1 LVGDQFAATPFQFPP
16 SIAYCP
22 VNSARSIVLIGFM
35 GAGKSSVGRLLE
47 KRTGLAR
54 FETDERIASRSGL
67 TIPEIFSQHGEER
80 FRELETEVLQSLP
93 NEKEAII
100 VTGGGIVLR
109 ETNLDL
115 MRQLGTIVWLD
126 GNEEILFQRASR
138 KGNRPLLQ
146 TENPRNKFT
155 ELLRT
160 RVPLY
165 AKIAEVRIDTSTLTH
180 DEVADII
187 LDRID
192 DLTST
197 KQ

>member
-1 LVGDQFAATPFQFPP
+1 M
-16 SIAYCP
+16 
-22 VNSARSIVLIGFM
+22 NSARSIVLIGFM

-54 FETDERIASRSGL
+54 FDTDEKITAKSGL
-67 TIPEIFSQHGEER
+67 TIPEIFSLHGEER
-80 FRELETEVLQSLP
+80 FREMETEALQSFS
-93 NEKEAII
+93 NEKAAII

-109 ETNLDL
+109 EANVDL
-115 MRQLGTIVWLD
+115 MHQLGTIVWLD
-126 GNEEILFQRASR
+126 ANEEVLLQRASR

-146 TENPRNKFT
+146 TEDPRNKFS

-165 AKIAEVRIDTSTLTH
+165 AKIAEVRIDTSTLIH
-180 DEVADII
+180 DEVADMI
-187 LDRID
+187 LDKID

>member
-1 LVGDQFAATPFQFPP
+1 
-16 SIAYCP
+16 

-54 FETDERIASRSGL
+54 FDTDERVASKSGL
-67 TIPEIFSQHGEER
+67 TIPEIFSQQGEER
-80 FRELETEVLQSLP
+80 FREMETEALQSLP

-115 MRQLGTIVWLD
+115 MRQLGTIIWLD
-126 GNEEILFQRASR
+126 ANEEILFRRASR

-146 TENPRNKFT
+146 TENPRNRFS

-180 DEVADII
+180 DEVADLI
-187 LDRID
+187 LGKID

>member
-1 LVGDQFAATPFQFPP
+1 MNP
-16 SIAYCP
+16 
-22 VNSARSIVLIGFM
+22 ARSIVLIGFM

-47 KRTGLAR
+47 KRTGLTR
-54 FETDERIASRSGL
+54 FDTDERITSKSGL

-80 FRELETEVLQSLP
+80 FREMETEALQSLS
-93 NEKEAII
+93 NEKAAII

-109 ETNLDL
+109 ETNVDL
-115 MRQLGTIVWLD
+115 LHRLGITVWLD
-126 GNEEILFQRASR
+126 ANEEILFQRARR

-146 TENPRNKFT
+146 AENPRNKFS

-160 RVPLY
+160 RVSLY
-165 AKIAEVRIDTSTLTH
+165 AKIAEVRIDTSKLTH
-180 DEVADII
+180 DEVADMI
-187 LDRID
+187 LDKID